1 MGREGERKISS
12 VSSLKLNLWAKTSSV
27 LELITFM
34 VFLTV
39 NLANTV
45 LLVDHFS
52 GQTFKE
58 AKS

>member
-45 LLVDHFS
+45 LFVDHFS